1 MTKATQPPTIRP
13 RRLRATAGIRSLVA
27 QTTLTVD
34 HFIQPYFV
42 AEREIDREPIDGF
55 TDVYRWGIDSLTR
68 KIEADLV
75 HGLRHFLLFG
85 SSSARDE
92 RGSAAS
98 AADSRVALALRALRT
113 HLGRA
118 PTLFTDVCLC
128 SYTTHGHCGV
138 VQDAKVDN
146 DATLPRLAEVAC
158 AHAAAG
164 ADFVAPSDMMDGRVG
179 AIRTALDGAGF
190 TEVGILAYT
199 AKYASAYYGP
209 FRNALDSSP
218 HGFDR
223 AGYQMDPRNRREALR
238 ELDLDLDEGA
248 DLVMVKPA
256 LAYLDVV
263 SDLAAAS
270 DVPVCAYSV
279 SGEYEM
285 VKQMAR
291 AGLADERALA
301 IENLT
306 AIRRAGA
313 QAILTYFAS
322 SIAREGWL

>member
-1 MTKATQPPTIRP
+1 MPAAMQSLTIRP
-13 RRLRATAGIRSLVA
+13 RRLRATASIRSLVA
-27 QTTLTVD
+27 QTTLAVD
-34 HFIQPYFV
+34 QLIQPYFV
-42 AEREIDREPIDGF
+42 AERDVDREPIEGF
-55 TDVYRWGIDSLTR
+55 TGIHRWGIDALTDE
-68 KIEADLV
+68 IATDLV
-75 HGLRHFLLFG
+75 HGVRHFLLFG
-85 SSSARDE
+85 SSPERDE

-98 AADSRVALALRALRT
+98 AADSRVAQAVRRLRER
-113 HLGRA
+113 LGDA

-128 SYTTHGHCGV
+128 SYTSHGHCGV
-138 VQDAKVDN
+138 VKGAQVDN
-146 DATLPRLAEVAC
+146 DATLSRLAAVAC

-179 AIRTALDGAGF
+179 AIRTALDDAGF
-190 TEVGILAYT
+190 ANVGILAYT

-218 HGFDR
+218 EGFDR
-223 AGYQMDPRNRREALR
+223 AGYQMDFRNRREALR

-263 SDLAAAS
+263 ADLAAAS

-291 AGLADERALA
+291 VGLADERALA

-322 SIAREGWL
+322 TIARERWL

>member
-1 MTKATQPPTIRP
+1 MTKAMPFPTIRP
-13 RRLRATAGIRSLVA
+13 RRLRASASVRALVA
-27 QTTLTVD
+27 QTTLRVD
-34 HFIQPYFV
+34 HLIQPYFV
-42 AEREIDREPIDGF
+42 AEHEVDREPIAGF
-55 TDVYRWGIDSLTR
+55 TDVHRFGIDALT
-68 KIEADLV
+68 EAIATDLV
-75 HGLRHFLLFG
+75 HGVRHFLLFG
-85 SSSARDE
+85 SSRERDA

-98 AADSRVALALRALRT
+98 AADSRVAQALRALRAR
-113 HLGRA
+113 LGRA

-128 SYTTHGHCGV
+128 SYTSHGHCGV
-138 VQDAKVDN
+138 VTDAQVDN
-146 DATLPRLAEVAC
+146 DATLPRLADVAC

-179 AIRTALDGAGF
+179 AIRGALDAAGF
-190 TEVGILAYT
+190 AGVGILAYT

-223 AGYQMDPRNRREALR
+223 AGYQMDPRNRREAMR
-238 ELDLDLDEGA
+238 ELDLDVMEGA

-270 DVPVCAYSV
+270 TVPVCAYSV

-301 IENLT
+301 VENLT

-313 QAILTYFAS
+313 QAIVTYFAS
-322 SIAREGWL
+322 TIAREGWL